1 MLLYSAKMHVQLME
15 MFQEGSQRRSLGHL
29 SKSIDILGE
38 ALATVAELAVRTG
51 DIGVGVVDIAGQ
63 QYTSMHLA
71 PIGSQ
76 KR

>member
-1 MLLYSAKMHVQLME
+1 
-15 MFQEGSQRRSLGHL
+15 
-29 SKSIDILGE
+29 
-38 ALATVAELAVRTG
+38 
-51 DIGVGVVDIAGQ
+51 VGVVDIAGQ